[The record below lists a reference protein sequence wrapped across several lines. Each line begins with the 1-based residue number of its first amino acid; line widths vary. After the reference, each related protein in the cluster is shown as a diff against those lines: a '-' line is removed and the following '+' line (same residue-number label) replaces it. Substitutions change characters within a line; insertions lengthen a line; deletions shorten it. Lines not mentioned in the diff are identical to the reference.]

1 MNLIT
6 HNIPVDHAE
15 WPHWLERQLV
25 SSQLGEL
32 IVELETLRGEN
43 NNSDQTLDDLC
54 GSQLDQIM
62 TLGLSVLSEMQMR
75 SLLNQPALLL
85 SLQEKVFVNGGHYW
99 SQVERAG
106 HVQDE
111 TTANWNRVATACEL
125 NTPSNVAPL
134 STKTS
139 QPSNQSGRRQWL
151 TAMGTVAA
159 LVVIGLGFWFSRPS
173 GPTWGFDRGDLLTA
187 NVSAADYLNSLA
199 DASDD
204 WFQQRPQ
211 QAQGVSQRISEFEH
225 GCETLIAAPH
235 TQLNTDDRRWLI
247 EKCQLWKSKLSS
259 HRTDLEAKRTT
270 PDQARDAVDE
280 TVRSLQIAL
289 RQRAAEIVG

>member
-6 HNIPVDHAE
+6 YNIPADHAD

-25 SSQLGEL
+25 GSQLGEL

-62 TLGLSVLSEMQMR
+62 TLGLSVLSETQIR
-75 SLLNQPALLL
+75 SLLKQPALLL
-85 SLQEKVFVNGGHYW
+85 SLQEMVFVNGGHYW

-106 HVQDE
+106 NVQDE
-111 TTANWNRVATACEL
+111 TTASWNRVATTCEL
-125 NTPSNVAPL
+125 DTPSNVAPT
-134 STKTS
+134 STRTF
-139 QPSNQSGRRQWL
+139 QPSIHLGRRQWL
-151 TAMGTVAA
+151 TRMGTVAA
-159 LVVIGLGFWFSRPS
+159 LVVVGLGFWFSRPS

-187 NVSAADYLNSLA
+187 DVSAADYLNSLA

-204 WFQQRPQ
+204 WFQKRPQ
-211 QAQGVSQRISEFEH
+211 QAQAVSQRISEFEH

-235 TQLNTDDRRWLI
+235 TQLNDVDRQWLI
-247 EKCQLWKSKLSS
+247 EKCQLWKSKLTA
-259 HRTDLEAKRTT
+259 HRTDLESKRTT

-280 TVRSLQIAL
+280 TVRSLQLAL